1 MTCERVPAALI
12 GGSALLERAIGY
24 TLGSLQ
30 LVTRQAMSQ
39 PTPCRGW
46 DLRALLG
53 HMNDSLLALTEAIDL
68 GRVDVDLPVG
78 GGNQAV
84 DFAFDQADPVD
95 GNPIVGLPVAGGL
108 TVGLVASLRD
118 QACQLLGGLAA
129 TRCGR
134 PIAVAGYEL
143 TRSIV
148 TSTGAIEVAVHG
160 WDVARAC
167 GRDRPIPPSL
177 AEELLEL
184 CPLFVSDADRPNRF
198 AAPADVPPLA
208 GPGDRLLAFLG
219 RHPGAPAA

>member
-12 GGSALLERAIGY
+12 GGNALLERAIGY

-30 LVTRQAMSQ
+30 LVTPQAMSQ

-68 GRVDVDLPVG
+68 GRVDVDLRAG
-78 GGNQAV
+78 GGNQA
-84 DFAFDQADPVD
+84 
-95 GNPIVGLPVAGGL
+95 
-108 TVGLVASLRD
+108 VGLVASLRD

-129 TRCGR
+129 TRCGQ

-184 CPLFVSDADRPNRF
+184 SPLFVSDADRPNRF

-208 GPGDRLLAFLG
+208 GPGNRLLAFLG